1 MAIFEQLARGLGALG
16 APGMHGAK
24 LTVLLYHRVLHQPD
38 PLLPHEPDAAMFDA
52 QLACLSQVF
61 RILPLE
67 DALSQLRAGTLP
79 SRALCITFDDGYRDN
94 IEVAV
99 PILRRHGMVATF
111 FIATG
116 FLDGGRMMH
125 DTVVETARRLPAQM
139 CDLEWIG
146 LGKRSFGDI
155 GSRVTLIDEFVR
167 KVKYLPFQERTAAC
181 QRFSFEVK
189 GALPTDLMMTSKQ
202 VRDLLALGMSVGAHT
217 HDHPILAGMS
227 KDEAVDQIVKGRDI
241 LTGILG
247 SAPPLF
253 AYPNGKP
260 DIDYGPAHVELV
272 KRAGFSGAV
281 SVSMGSATQDS
292 DHFQVPR
299 FIPWDRD
306 PRCLALRILAHPW
319 RYRAA
324 PIAGA

>member
-1 MAIFEQLARGLGALG
+1 MS
-16 APGMHGAK
+16 PSWVSPS
-24 LTVLLYHRVLHQPD
+24 LTVLLYHRVLREPD
-38 PLLPHEPDAAMFDA
+38 PLLPHEPDATLFDA
-52 QLACLSQVF
+52 QLSCLSQVF

-79 SRALCITFDDGYRDN
+79 ARALCITFDDGYRDN

-99 PILRRHGMVATF
+99 PILRRHGLVATF

-125 DTVVETARRLPAQM
+125 DTVIEATRRLPTQR

-146 LGKRSFGDI
+146 LGKRSIGDI
-155 GSRVTLIDEFVR
+155 GSRVALIDEFVR
-167 KVKYLPFQERTAAC
+167 RVKYFPFQERAAAC
-181 QRFSFEVK
+181 QRFAFEVQDT
-189 GALPTDLMMTSKQ
+189 LPTDLMMTSRQ
-202 VRDLLALGMSVGAHT
+202 VRDLAALGMSVGAHT
-217 HDHPILAGMS
+217 HDHPILTRLSA
-227 KDEAVDQIVKGRDI
+227 DEASAQIIKGRDV
-241 LTGILG
+241 LTAVLG
-247 SAPPLF
+247 SAPALF

-260 DIDYGPAHVELV
+260 DIDYRPAHVDSV

-281 SVSMGSATQDS
+281 SVSMGSATRAS

-306 PRCLALRILAHPW
+306 PQRLALRILAHPW
-319 RYRAA
+319 RHREA
-324 PIAGA
+324 PTADY